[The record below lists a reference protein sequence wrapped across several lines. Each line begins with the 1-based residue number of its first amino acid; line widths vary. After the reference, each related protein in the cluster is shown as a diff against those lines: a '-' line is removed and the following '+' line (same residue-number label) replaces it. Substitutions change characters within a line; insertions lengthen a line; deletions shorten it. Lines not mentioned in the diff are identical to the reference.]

1 MSLESLSVILWDLGL
16 REPGQGN
23 ADTLTS
29 VLLCVI
35 KSLALTQEYYVFS
48 PASIHDPRV
57 G

>member
-48 PASIHDPRV
+48 PASIHDPRA